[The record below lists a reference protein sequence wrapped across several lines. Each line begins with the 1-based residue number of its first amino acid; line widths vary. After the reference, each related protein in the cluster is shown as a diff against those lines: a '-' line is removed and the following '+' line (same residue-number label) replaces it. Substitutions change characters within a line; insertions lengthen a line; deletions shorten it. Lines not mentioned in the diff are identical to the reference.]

1 MAQATTLAALAGP
14 RSRWGWVAGYAG
26 LWLASVGYLAA
37 SGGDWTF
44 PLVSMGVFGLGGSAA
59 VWALTRRSN
68 PPAVPVPRPG
78 IELGTVLLYLL
89 AYALLFLGPGMAWLH
104 TALPPGRGAELLML
118 AGKLAAH
125 VALPA
130 LLLAALGAPLRPLF
144 DTGLGRPGFWPVLVL
159 VGGALIALL
168 AVVNPSL
175 RDIAATGA
183 GWPTLLWAGPAGFVM
198 VALVAGLNEEFLYR
212 AVLQSRLAA
221 VLGSGLAAV
230 PVASVLFA
238 LAHWP
243 GLYLR
248 GGPGTDGWSPDPV
261 AVAAFTIATL
271 SPLSLMLGTAWART
285 RSLLLVVLLHACVDF
300 LPSLGGFI
308 RVWA

>member
-1 MAQATTLAALAGP
+1 MASIPLSLSSGVRAAWPWL
-14 RSRWGWVAGYAG
+14 AGYAA

-68 PPAVPVPRPG
+68 APAVPVARPAL
-78 IELGTVLLYLL
+78 ELAAVLLYLL
-89 AYALLFLGPGMAWLH
+89 LYALVFLGPVMGWLRA
-104 TALPPGRGAELLML
+104 ALPPGQGHELLVL
-118 AGKLAAH
+118 AGKLVAH
-125 VALPA
+125 VVLPA
-130 LLLAALGAPLRPLF
+130 LLAALGARLRPLF
-144 DTGLGRPGFWPVLVL
+144 DTGLGRPGFWPVLIL

-168 AVVNPSL
+168 AVVSPSL
-175 RDIAATGA
+175 KDIAATGA
-183 GWPTLLWAGPAGFVM
+183 GWPTLLWAGPAGFAM
-198 VALVAGLNEEFLYR
+198 IALVAGLNEEFLYR

-248 GGPGTDGWSPDPV
+248 GGPGVDGWSPDPV

-285 RSLLLVVLLHACVDF
+285 RSLLLVVLLHAAVDF
-300 LPSLGGFI
+300 LPSLGDFI